1 MAKKNAP
8 GVKHERGFGRIAARK
23 SIHGEFR
30 VACAR
35 ISTDDGKRRKRFRRL
50 RTRRT
55 WSYLRTAGKRAP
67 GHYDASR
74 HAVVDTDKLIIIF
87 ITFFIIYI
95 FQRLSLRLPF
105 LRILRRPVAY
115 WPSLPKLPCRQTRT
129 PSRCD
134 ARYNMLYKYY
144 INHSNDILFNKA
156 RRSAVLP
163 RNFQSLK
170 TPYTED
176 SRSLTLRGSGEH
188 ESPQKRRGVFSKG
201 K

>member
-1 MAKKNAP
+1 MVASPRANLFMANFASHALVFRPTTANVAKGFA
-8 GVKHERGFGRIAARK
+8 VFERGENGAILGRRA
-23 SIHGEFR
+23 S
-30 VACAR
+30 
-35 ISTDDGKRRKRFRRL
+35 
-50 RTRRT
+50 
-55 WSYLRTAGKRAP
+55 AP